1 MWFNPVIIAELH
13 YWAAAAGAVFV
24 VGVGYWI
31 RSRRN
36 AAAKKEGV
44 AAE

>member
-1 MWFNPVIIAELH
+1 
-13 YWAAAAGAVFV
+13 V